1 MKRGP
6 TNWSRHISLV
16 FLVLMVIACE
26 RTQSSSFIDQ
36 SKNMKSFGKMTQ
48 RCVGRYIVELPEEFV
63 LNSQGGQIIDG
74 VTINV
79 KAATREA
86 FESHLASR
94 TTKLESTMKLG
105 PKQDYP
111 MLRRTIPLINGAKG
125 VVFDRAKSDVAGGR
139 LSRTLELLGWRDGY
153 TITGTIEATDTTFP
167 EDANN
172 LVVREQLKTD
182 VAEKLAKLMSVFAR
196 TKGRANDSVPQ
207 EQGVCI
213 RNGLVSG
220 PPSSEEEVTI
230 FYHLTSAE
238 DVFFRINTSSL
249 DAEDDT
255 VLDRVARIQPL
266 LAESKG
272 RILRKG
278 ARDTN
283 GLKANEIA
291 YVMLGDEDLER
302 RRIMVYKYIFEANSK
317 NGSAKDPIITI
328 DLLNGERK
336 PAPVE
341 SEVEPSAA
349 LETAT
354 LSETDVA
361 ALWDSVIPT
370 VRKHLIAF

>member
-1 MKRGP
+1 MRKTPG
-6 TNWSRHISLV
+6 NWTRHFSLA
-16 FLVLMVIACE
+16 FLVLTLIACQ
-26 RTQSSSFIDQ
+26 RTQPSPLIDQ
-36 SKNMKSFGKMTQ
+36 SKDMKLFGKMTQ
-48 RCVGRYIVELPEEFV
+48 RCVGRYTVELPEEFV

-79 KAATREA
+79 KAATPEA
-86 FESHLASR
+86 FASQLASR
-94 TTKLESTMKLG
+94 TAKLESTLKLG

-111 MLRRTIPLINGAKG
+111 MLRKMIPLTNGAKG

-153 TITGTIEATDTTFP
+153 TITATIEATDTTFP
-167 EDANN
+167 EYANN
-172 LVVREQLKTD
+172 SIVLDQLKTD
-182 VAEKLAKLMSVFAR
+182 VVEKLAKLLSVFSR
-196 TKGRANDSVPQ
+196 TKGRANDAIPQ

-213 RNGLVSG
+213 LNGFVSG
-220 PPSSEEEVTI
+220 PPSSGEEVTV
-230 FYHLTSAE
+230 FYHLASAE

-255 VLDRVARIQPL
+255 VLDRVARIEPL

-272 RILRKG
+272 KMLRKK

-283 GLKANEIA
+283 GLEANEIA
-291 YVMLGDEDLER
+291 YVMLGDEDLDR
-302 RRIMVYKYIFEANSK
+302 RRIMIYKFIFEANSK
-317 NGSAKDPIITI
+317 KGSAKDPIITI

-341 SEVEPSAA
+341 SQVEPPAA
-349 LETAT
+349 LVRAT

-361 ALWDSVIPT
+361 GLWDMVIPT
-370 VRKHLIAF
+370 VRKHSIAF